1 MATLYEL
8 TEEYQRL
15 LDMAEDPE
23 CDLEVFKDTLE
34 GLDYEIEEKA
44 DGYAKVMQELKNRV
58 AFLDSEIDRLTDRKK
73 CIAENIDTMK
83 RSLENAM
90 NITGKRKFK
99 TDLFSFN
106 IQKNPASVVMDEQYI
121 ENIPEEYLI
130 EQEPKINRAKIKED
144 IKAGKDLEGIA
155 HLEQSEGLRI
165 K

>member
-8 TEEYQRL
+8 TEDYMRL
-15 LDMAEDPE
+15 LDMAEDPD
-23 CDLEVFKDTLE
+23 CDLDVFKDTLE
-34 GLDYEIEEKA
+34 SLDYEIEEKA
-44 DGYAKVMQELKNRV
+44 DGYAKVIQELLNRV
-58 AFLDSEIDRLTDRKK
+58 SFLDSEIDRLTDRKK
-73 CIAENIDTMK
+73 CIKGNIDTMK

-121 ENIPEEYLI
+121 ENIPDEYLI

-144 IKAGKDLEGIA
+144 IRAGKNLDGIA
-155 HLEQSEGLRI
+155 HLEQSESIRI